1 MARDAFR
8 GDGAPGRAPGGAPAS
23 GSAAA
28 QHLAAAQ
35 HPAAIVHGPGRRI
48 VHANEAFRAELG
60 RGVLGMPAAE
70 AIVDFPPEAFD
81 VLDLAYRE
89 GRAVACR
96 VTVRGSARRLIVAPT
111 RDIETGE
118 VYGLRLHLVPAGER
132 PE

>member
-1 MARDAFR
+1 VASDAFR
-8 GDGAPGRAPGGAPAS
+8 GDGAPGRAPGGAPG
-23 GSAAA
+23 GS
-28 QHLAAAQ
+28 AAAQ
-35 HPAAIVHGPGRRI
+35 HPAAMVHGPGHRI

-70 AIVDFPPEAFD
+70 AIVDFPSEAFD
-81 VLDLAYRE
+81 GLDLAYRE

-96 VTVRGSARRLIVAPT
+96 VTVRGSARRLVVAPI

-118 VYGLRLHLVPAGER
+118 VYGVRLHLVPAGER